1 MLPRNFDLEGFQRDL
16 AALDALRPRL
26 QRVSR
31 IHERMSGAET
41 ALGSDL
47 MNGALEGY
55 AVLKVSGK
63 GEGMEALRKLL
74 AQRFNRT
81 PRGAQPAP
89 VPPPAA

>member
-1 MLPRNFDLEGFQRDL
+1 MIP
-16 AALDALRPRL
+16 LDC
-26 QRVSR
+26 
-31 IHERMSGAET
+31 G
-41 ALGSDL
+41 
-47 MNGALEGY
+47 
-55 AVLKVSGK
+55 KVSGK